1 MVRYCYIWS
10 ILFLLFYR
18 FFVVVFILSVSSFLF
33 CWFFYMVAYFDFLFW
48 SCVHL
53 VQVFSL
59 WLLDIYLTV
68 VRVLTISLIFLTFL
82 LWCPEK
88 IPQNYFSSHM
98 LQCQCQNLDFLFVQN
113 CQRYSFII
121 VIVFEFFQIWFLSVV
136 TVLQN
141 YNLTIFLL
149 HIVFCTFIY
158 FILLLFFVQAEEFTS
173 AFLWSRYSWNVWKAG
188 LCGSFDVIAQ

>member
-1 MVRYCYIWS
+1 MVRYCYVWS

-18 FFVVVFILSVSSFLF
+18 FFCCCFHSLCVFLCVLLIFLHGGLLWLSFLVLCAF
-33 CWFFYMVAYFDFLFW
+33 GTSFFFVVTWYI
-48 SCVHL
+48 
-53 VQVFSL
+53 
-59 WLLDIYLTV
+59 LDCCQSSNNFTN
-68 VRVLTISLIFLTFL
+68 FLTFL

-173 AFLWSRYSWNVWKAG
+173 AFLWSRYSWNVWKVG